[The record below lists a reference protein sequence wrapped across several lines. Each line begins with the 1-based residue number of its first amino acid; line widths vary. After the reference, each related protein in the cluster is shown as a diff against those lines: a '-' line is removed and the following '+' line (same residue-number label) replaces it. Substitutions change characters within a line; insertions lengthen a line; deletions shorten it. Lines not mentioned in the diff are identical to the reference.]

1 MLKEANKVLDPRM
14 QLCAKAQKLDYSK
27 RAQFP
32 EAPYKIQSSLTLNF
46 FFSFSEEKWISLQ
59 ILHTLHTQCR

>member
-32 EAPYKIQSSLTLNF
+32 EAPYKIQSSFNIEILFLILRRKVDKPANF
-46 FFSFSEEKWISLQ
+46 T
-59 ILHTLHTQCR
+59 HTSHSV